1 MRSWAASPFLARHWF
16 LLALAFAVAAP
27 IYWPQFLRPLHALV
41 DPGWNVAAVML
52 INGLTL
58 NGRRILNSL
67 RRPGRVLSGVLI
79 GYAIVAVLG
88 FAASRLLL
96 ETNRSLTLG
105 ILVITAMPTTLASS
119 IIWTRMARGNA
130 ALALLM
136 VVASNGLGFLLTPL
150 ILFLTVGRFMTL
162 SLQEMMAGFALV
174 VLAPLVLGQGLRL
187 SGSVVQVVKRHAR
200 LLSNASRLLI
210 LLAVSGAVV
219 SGVTGVEAGMGAMS
233 SLVLASVS
241 LITIA
246 VHAAAA
252 ALCWSLGRALGWN
265 REDRTALLF
274 CGSQKTLPAA
284 LYVSSEFLPGFG
296 LVPIPCVLYHVGQLV
311 LDSWLVERIR
321 SRKESPGSD
330 PNGEQ

>member
-1 MRSWAASPFLARHWF
+1 VGSWTPPPFLARHWF
-16 LLALAFAVAAP
+16 LLALAFAVAGP
-27 IYWPQFLRPLHALV
+27 IYWPQVLRPLHTFV

-58 NGRRILNSL
+58 DGRRILNSL
-67 RRPGRVLSGVLI
+67 RRPGRVLSGVLL
-79 GYAIVAVLG
+79 GYVVVAVLG

-96 ETNRSLTLG
+96 ESNRSLALG
-105 ILVITAMPTTLASS
+105 LLVITAMPTTLASS
-119 IIWTRMARGNA
+119 IIWTRMACGNA

-150 ILFLTVGRFMTL
+150 ILLLTIGTFMTL
-162 SLQEMMAGFALV
+162 SLPEMMTGFALV
-174 VLAPLVLGQGLRL
+174 VLAPLALGQGLRL
-187 SGSVVQVVKRHAR
+187 SGPVVQVVDRYAR

-219 SGVTGVEAGMGAMS
+219 AGVTDVEAGTGEMS
-233 SLVLASVS
+233 SLELAAVS
-241 LITIA
+241 LITVA

-296 LVPIPCVLYHVGQLV
+296 LVPIPCVLYHVGQLI
-311 LDSWLVERIR
+311 LDSWLVEAIR
-321 SRKESPGSD
+321 SGRK
-330 PNGEQ
+330 

>member
-1 MRSWAASPFLARHWF
+1 MGNWTAPPFLARHWF

-27 IYWPQFLRPLHALV
+27 IYWPEALRPLHDLI

-58 NGRRILNSL
+58 DGRRILNSL

-79 GYAIVAVLG
+79 GYAVVAVLG
-88 FAASRLLL
+88 FGASRLLL
-96 ETNRSLTLG
+96 ETNRSLALG
-105 ILVITAMPTTLASS
+105 ILVISAMPTTASS

-130 ALALLM
+130 ALALVL

-150 ILFLTVGRFMTL
+150 ILLLTIGTFMTL
-162 SLQEMMAGFALV
+162 SLEEMMAGFALV
-174 VLAPLVLGQGLRL
+174 VLAPLALGQGLRL
-187 SGSVVQVVKRHAR
+187 SGAVVRVVDRHAR
-200 LLSNASRLLI
+200 ALSNASRLLI

-219 SGVTGVEAGMGAMS
+219 SGVTDVEAGRGEMS
-233 SLVLASVS
+233 GWQLAAVSLVTV
-241 LITIA
+241 A

-252 ALCWSLGRALGWN
+252 ALCWILGRTLGWD

-284 LYVSSEFLPGFG
+284 LYVSTEFLPGFG
-296 LVPIPCVLYHVGQLV
+296 LVPIPCVLYHVGQLI
-311 LDSWLVERIR
+311 LDSWLVEAIR
-321 SRKESPGSD
+321 PGAESPKFHEG
-330 PNGEQ
+330 GGQ